1 MIELL
6 FSVIFGQMAL
16 ILLLLFKTPLRKLL
30 IMALDRVKR
39 GRGPLVLQSV
49 AATVFVIMVYTI
61 YGIREMYSHPAETS
75 NPTDQVF
82 LAYQTLQASLMGFS
96 LFLAMI
102 IDRLHQYIRELRSL
116 RNAMEA
122 AKKQNRGFDDA
133 KNGGG
138 EELNALKVEL
148 STYREKVNTLE
159 SELNAKLQELKAA
172 EGNAESLKKQSEGLL
187 LEYDRLL
194 EENQNLRSQLQSI
207 DQSASHSDD
216 KKNS

>member
-6 FSVIFGQMAL
+6 FSVIFGQMPL

-82 LAYQTLQASLMGFS
+82 LAYQTLQASLMGND
-96 LFLAMI
+96 MI
-102 IDRLHQYIRELRSL
+102 IPLLCFFSS
-116 RNAMEA
+116 
-122 AKKQNRGFDDA
+122 KF
-133 KNGGG
+133 
-138 EELNALKVEL
+138 ALVL
-148 STYREKVNTLE
+148 VICLIHDLDFLFSCRWGHLGMV
-159 SELNAKLQELKAA
+159 
-172 EGNAESLKKQSEGLL
+172 
-187 LEYDRLL
+187 
-194 EENQNLRSQLQSI
+194 
-207 DQSASHSDD
+207 
-216 KKNS
+216 